1 VFKKILIANR
11 GEIACRIARTC
22 HRLGI
27 AVAGV
32 HSSADA
38 NALHVKEIGESIEIG
53 GGRGV
58 GELPA
63 NRCGHCRGKKPSTR
77 RPFIPAS
84 AFWPKMPRLPALWK
98 PLASF
103 SSGRRPRSSNGSATR
118 RPPSGKPKPRRCRSS
133 PAAKRRARDPAEIDR
148 IVRELK
154 PPVMLKPP
162 PAARQGHARRHELRL
177 VLPAKIESAM
187 REAKNSFGYA
197 GLIVEKLVERG
208 RHIEVQIA
216 ATAMAM

>member
-22 HRLGI
+22 QRLGI

-53 GGRGV
+53 GAAASESYLRIDAS
-58 GELPA
+58 LP
-63 NRCGHCRGKKPSTR
+63 RQKPSAR
-77 RPFIPAS
+77 RPFIQAS

-103 SSGRRPRSSNGSATR
+103 SSGRRPRSSNGWATR
-118 RPPSGKPKPRRCRSS
+118 RRPSRKPKPPGCRSS
-133 PAAKRRARDPAEIDR
+133 PAAKRRARIRPKSIASC
-148 IVRELK
+148 
-154 PPVMLKPP
+154 
-162 PAARQGHARRHELRL
+162 ANSNRR
-177 VLPAKIESAM
+177 
-187 REAKNSFGYA
+187 
-197 GLIVEKLVERG
+197 
-208 RHIEVQIA
+208 
-216 ATAMAM
+216 